1 MRRILLFTFKF
12 LLCFF
17 VVLALFS
24 SFSFAVLKSESA
36 ILDVSLELPISFV
49 VSSGYA
55 FSYLDV
61 DFVMV
66 PANDYRQSL
75 ISSRYNLEPFSS
87 DSDSVR
93 FRLVEPR
100 DTVIRANYFV
110 ETRADSVK
118 VFDKVSF
125 PIKSLDPSFLE
136 FISRTDVYDFND
148 DISNLA
154 FSLSSG
160 EDDLFKVVFNL
171 ASWVNSNVEYDLE
184 TLSPDALP
192 ASWVFEN
199 RLGVCTEYTSLF
211 VALARSLGIP
221 AREVSGFAFTE
232 SDLFERGW
240 EFHSWA
246 EVYFPGFGWVL
257 FDPTY
262 GQYGFVDAGHVKLG
276 SGEGELVRNSFSWR
290 SRGVDVFPGQTDLS
304 VRVVSTSGARSSGL
318 SFENFFLEDII
329 GGGSYNF
336 LRIDVSNNNPFYV
349 SDTIRLSGVD
359 GLTFLSSRFK
369 SFVLGPYET
378 ESLYFVFRLRDNLRP
393 NFLYTYPLRYHVGDR
408 VLSADFRASVGSVVV
423 SESDVSFLLD
433 DSSRPV
439 FDVLS
444 CNVTP
449 VVRVGESVLLSC
461 DSLGSQGELCFD
473 GVCDVFD
480 GSSVMSLSV
489 PMSDS
494 GLFTKLVSF
503 ESSDFF
509 ANSFESFL
517 VLDSASLDLSG
528 TSYLDFLSP
537 SDTGFI
543 NVSLKKSSS
552 SVPLNASLRIV
563 HDYFEEEFNLGD
575 INDIFLFSFYYP
587 SMNLKKGS
595 NDILIHVSFTDILG
609 KSFSEELHLVVELG
623 NLSFFNEV
631 ELFFRRIYFWFR
643 NLW

>member
-1 MRRILLFTFKF
+1 MRRLLLFNFRF
-12 LLCFF
+12 LLFFF

-24 SFSFAVLKSESA
+24 SLSFAVLKSESA

-49 VSSGYA
+49 VSDSYV

-66 PANDYRQSL
+66 PSNDYRQSL
-75 ISSRYNLEPFSS
+75 ISSKYNLEPFSS
-87 DSDSVR
+87 NSNSVK
-93 FRLVEPR
+93 FRLVDTR

-110 ETRADSVK
+110 ETEADSVK
-118 VFDKVSF
+118 VFDKVNF

-136 FISRTDVYDFND
+136 FISRTDVYDYNG

-154 FSLSSG
+154 LSLSSG
-160 EDDLFKVVFNL
+160 EDDLFNVVFNL
-171 ASWVNSNVEYDLE
+171 ASWVNSNVEYDLG
-184 TLSPDALP
+184 TLSSDVLP

-199 RLGVCTEYTSLF
+199 RRGVCTEYTSLF

-276 SGEGELVRNSFSWR
+276 SSEGELVKNSFSWR
-290 SRGVDVFPGQTDLS
+290 GRGVDVLPGQTDLS
-304 VRVVSTSGARSSGL
+304 VRVVSTSGSRSSGL
-318 SFENFFLEDII
+318 SFENFFLEDVV
-329 GGGSYNF
+329 GSGSYNF
-336 LRIDVSNNNPFYV
+336 LRVDVSNNNPFYV
-349 SDTIRLSGVD
+349 SDTIRLAGVD
-359 GLTFLSSRFK
+359 GLSFLSTRFK

-378 ESLYFVFRLRDNLRP
+378 ESLYFVFKLRDNLRP
-393 NFLYTYPLRYHVGDR
+393 NFLYTYPLRYYIGDE
-408 VLSADFRASVGSVVV
+408 VFSADFKASVGSVIV

-433 DSSRPV
+433 DSNPV
-439 FDVLS
+439 FDFLS
-444 CNVTP
+444 CNITP
-449 VVRVGESVLLSC
+449 IVRVGESVILSC
-461 DSLGSQGELCFD
+461 NSLGFEGVLCFD
-473 GVCDVFD
+473 GICEFFD
-480 GSSVMSLSV
+480 GLTIMSLSV
-489 PMSDS
+489 PMNNS
-494 GLFTKLVSF
+494 GLFTKLVTF
-503 ESSDFF
+503 KASDFS
-509 ANSFESFL
+509 ANSFESLL
-517 VLDSASLDLSG
+517 VLDSASLNLSG
-528 TSYLDFLSP
+528 TSYIDVLSP

-552 SVPLNASLRIV
+552 SVPMNVSLRIV
-563 HDYFEEEFNLGD
+563 HDYFEEEFFLGD
-575 INDIFLFSFYYP
+575 VNDVFVFSFFYP

-595 NDILIHVSFTDILG
+595 NDLLIQVNFTDILG
-609 KSFSEELHLVVELG
+609 ESFSEELLVRVDLV
-623 NLSFFNEV
+623 NLSFLDEV
-631 ELFFRRIYFWFR
+631 ELFFRRIYFWFK